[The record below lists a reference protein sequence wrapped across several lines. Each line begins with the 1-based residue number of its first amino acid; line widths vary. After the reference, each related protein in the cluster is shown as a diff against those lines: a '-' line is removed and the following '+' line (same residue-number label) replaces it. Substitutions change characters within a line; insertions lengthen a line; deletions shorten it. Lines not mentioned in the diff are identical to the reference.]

1 MKKSVEVY
9 YDNPAC
15 KRNLE
20 TSEVNWYF
28 NGVNIHK
35 SQKYTIVQQKE
46 VSILL
51 INRISQEDCGIYA
64 IQVAGKN
71 TQHIATLKIESK
83 RNFKMIFQSFVAKF
97 F

>member
-1 MKKSVEVY
+1 MKKSIEVY
-9 YDNPAC
+9 FDNPAC

-28 NGVNIHK
+28 NGVNIRK

-71 TQHIATLKIESK
+71 TQHIATLKIESNQ
-83 RNFKMIFQSFVAKF
+83 NFKMIF
-97 F
+97 